1 VNNLQYP
8 QTSFTN
14 DLCEYYGVNLDTAIK
29 LGTRSDG
36 RRPDLPGSKTCKAIS
51 GKTLEDI
58 WSQKDRDALS
68 DIFDFYID
76 QGSWSSFRQ
85 VVRHND
91 LVGFHMQL
99 LQFLFKNI
107 RFEGNPVILEYGCG
121 VAPFCRTLIEFID
134 EDSHAEL
141 LLSDVDG
148 CEHLAFGEWRVKK
161 RIKERDLNIHVD
173 AVPVCFDKLPT
184 YDKKIDIAFIFEVL
198 EHVPSPLECIQNITS
213 HMRQGSL
220 LVENFIKHHDDHDD
234 DGPDLLSAKL
244 ERDSYYKFLTQ
255 EFVVLTGETTNP
267 DATRVWRKK

>member
-1 VNNLQYP
+1 
-8 QTSFTN
+8 
-14 DLCEYYGVNLDTAIK
+14 
-29 LGTRSDG
+29 
-36 RRPDLPGSKTCKAIS
+36 
-51 GKTLEDI
+51 
-58 WSQKDRDALS
+58 
-68 DIFDFYID
+68 
-76 QGSWSSFRQ
+76 
-85 VVRHND
+85 
-91 LVGFHMQL
+91 MQL

-134 EDSHAEL
+134 KDAHVEL

-173 AVPVCFDKLPT
+173 AVPVRFDKLPT
-184 YDKKIDIAFIFEVL
+184 YDKKIDIAFI
-198 EHVPSPLECIQNITS
+198 LECIQNIAS

-255 EFVVLTGETTNP
+255 EFVALTGETTNP